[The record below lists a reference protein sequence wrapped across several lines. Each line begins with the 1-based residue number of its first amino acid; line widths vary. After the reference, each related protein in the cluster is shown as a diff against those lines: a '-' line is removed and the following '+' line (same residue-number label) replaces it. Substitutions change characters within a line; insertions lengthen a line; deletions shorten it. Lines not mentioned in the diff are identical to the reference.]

1 MGGNDETA
9 APAGSTPA
17 GDDPGRASEGAAP
30 GVQRSAMPG
39 TPDGAAAPAEGRPAP
54 APAPAGVAAADA
66 SNATEHAAPGALG
79 RLLLVGLGTSVVP
92 LDSALNIA
100 FPAMTAHF
108 GQPVAEIQWIV
119 ICYVLTY
126 GSLML
131 GIGRLGDIFGH
142 ARVFRAGLAWSA
154 LAYLLC
160 SAAPGFGWLMACRVL
175 QGVGAALVISC
186 GPALVTSLYPEALR
200 PRVLGAYALLFATG
214 SVLGPSLGGALV
226 AWFGWEA
233 VFWFRTPIVLAALLL
248 LRGLPAPPRAAVR
261 ESFDLAGAVLL
272 ALAIGSLLMAVN
284 QARNA
289 PVALALAAVFA
300 AALWG
305 FLRQSRRSA
314 RPVLALHVFA
324 LPGFAL
330 VNAANALANLAAF
343 AVLLFV
349 PYYLTRIA
357 ALPVGVA
364 GLFLASSAAGTMA
377 ASLPGGWLLGRV
389 PARAMAAAG
398 IGCIAAGLG
407 LMALWGAATPAWQLL
422 PPLLLH
428 GAGLGLLQVSYTEIV
443 TATLPRADR
452 GVAGSLAMMTRTL
465 GVVTAASLL
474 TLVFEGMQAA
484 ALAEGA
490 APAFLA
496 GFRASLASA
505 AGVAALVVVALV
517 VRRRA

>member
-9 APAGSTPA
+9 AP
-17 GDDPGRASEGAAP
+17 GRGAPEGAA
-30 GVQRSAMPG
+30 
-39 TPDGAAAPAEGRPAP
+39 DAAAPGGGASAATGFGTSGG
-54 APAPAGVAAADA
+54 AGAII
-66 SNATEHAAPGALG
+66 

-142 ARVFRAGLAWSA
+142 ALVFRAGLGWSA

-160 SAAPGFGWLMACRVL
+160 SAAPSFQWLMACRVL
-175 QGVGAALVISC
+175 QGIGAALVISC
-186 GPALVTSLYPEALR
+186 GPALVTSLFAEALR

-214 SVLGPSLGGALV
+214 SVLGPSLGGVLV
-226 AWFGWEA
+226 AAFGWEA
-233 VFWFRTPIVLAALLL
+233 VFWFRTPIALAALLL
-248 LRGLPAPPRAAVR
+248 LRGLPAAPREGAR
-261 ESFDLAGAVLL
+261 ESFDLVGAVLL
-272 ALAIGSLLMAVN
+272 AVTIGSLLMAVN
-284 QARNA
+284 QARHGW
-289 PVALALAAVFA
+289 PALLLLVLFG

-314 RPVLALHVFA
+314 RPVLALHHFA
-324 LPGFAL
+324 LPGFAAL
-330 VNAANALANLAAF
+330 NLANALANLAAF
-343 AVLLFV
+343 AVLLLV

-364 GLFLASSAAGTMA
+364 GLFLAGSAAGTMLV
-377 ASLPGGWLLGRV
+377 SLPGGWLLGRV
-389 PARAMAAAG
+389 PARGMAAVG
-398 IGCIAAGLG
+398 IGCIAGGLA
-407 LMALWGAATPAWQLL
+407 LMALWGAATPAWLLL

-474 TLVFEGMQAA
+474 TLVFEGVQAA

-490 APAFLA
+490 AVAFLA

-505 AGVAALVVVALV
+505 AVVAALAMLLLASGRQ
-517 VRRRA
+517 RRPPQGA

>member
-1 MGGNDETA
+1 MGGNDN
-9 APAGSTPA
+9 
-17 GDDPGRASEGAAP
+17 RAAP
-30 GVQRSAMPG
+30 GAPEN
-39 TPDGAAAPAEGRPAP
+39 AAPGANAT
-54 APAPAGVAAADA
+54 AGPGADA
-66 SNATEHAAPGALG
+66 TAGPGADATAAPGALG

-108 GQPVAEIQWIV
+108 GQPLADIQWIV

-186 GPALVTSLYPEALR
+186 GPALATSLYPEALR

-214 SVLGPSLGGALV
+214 SVLGPSLGGLLV
-226 AWFGWEA
+226 AAFGWEA
-233 VFWFRTPIVLAALLL
+233 VFWFRTPVALVALLL
-248 LRGLPAPPRAAVR
+248 LRGLPAAPRGAAR
-261 ESFDLAGAVLL
+261 DSFDLAGAVLL

-284 QARNA
+284 QVRHL
-289 PVALALAAVFA
+289 PVLLALAGVFGL
-300 AALWG
+300 ALWG

-314 RPVLALHVFA
+314 RPVVALPVFA

-330 VNAANALANLAAF
+330 VNLANALANLAAF

-357 ALPVGVA
+357 LMPVGLA
-364 GLFLASSAAGTMA
+364 GLVLASSAAGTMA
-377 ASLPGGWLLGRV
+377 ASLPGGWLLGWV
-389 PARAMAAAG
+389 EARRMAALG
-398 IGCIAAGLG
+398 VGLIGAGLG
-407 LMALWGAATPAWQLL
+407 LMALWGAATPLPALL
-422 PPLLLH
+422 VAMLLH
-428 GAGLGLLQVSYTEIV
+428 GAGLGLLQVSYSEIV

-474 TLVFEGMQAA
+474 TLVFEGTQAA
-484 ALAEGA
+484 ALGEGA
-490 APAFLA
+490 TVAEAFLG

-505 AGVAALVVVALV
+505 AAVAALVMVALL
-517 VRRRA
+517 VRPAPDRPRRWRR